1 MLNNGIKQRMI
12 GSYLIIIVMTVFVLE
27 TFLIMS
33 ISRYYYIN
41 MENMVKNQIK
51 VSVDFYNSYLSSSS
65 LKKNIM
71 DNADIFWKNTSA
83 EVQII
88 SPSGKMLMDSI
99 GNYIPGTME
108 GDDIDEALK
117 GDVGSSIETDK
128 NTGEKLLCVSSPLK
142 TSGNTEGIIRFVTS
156 LSGVNHIIKK
166 IAVMLILI
174 GFIVI
179 LITGIISIAI
189 SNTITKPI
197 RQLTDMANKIAKG
210 RFNERVKKERD
221 DEIGTLLDTL
231 NFMADK
237 ILQNEKLKNE
247 FIASVSHELRTPL
260 TSIKG
265 WATTMRTGN
274 LDDKEEIMDGLE
286 IIEKESDRLTKMVEE
301 LLDFSKFI
309 SGKITLNRDYIDI
322 KSTIKYMYKQL
333 SLRAKRQK
341 LNFKVKVQ
349 HSIPPILLDENR
361 IKQVLTNLLDN
372 SFKFTPQDGIVEL
385 SVKTEYNNL
394 IIIVKDNGIGIPK
407 DELPRVTEKFFKGKT
422 DKSSNGIGLSICR
435 EIVELHNGKLYVDSE
450 YKKGTQVK
458 VSIPID
464 ED

>member
-108 GDDIDEALK
+108 GDDIDKALK

-179 LITGIISIAI
+179 LITGIISVAI

-197 RQLTDMANKIAKG
+197 RQVTDMANKIAKG

-286 IIEKESDRLTKMVEE
+286 IIEKESDRLANMVEE

-309 SGKITLNRDYIDI
+309 SGKITLNRDYVDI
-322 KSTIKYMYKQL
+322 NGTIKYMYKQL

-341 LNFKVKVQ
+341 LHFKVQVQ
-349 HSIPPILLDENR
+349 YSISPILLDENR

-394 IIIVKDNGIGIPK
+394 IITVKDNGIGIPK

-435 EIVELHNGKLYVDSE
+435 EIVELHNGKLYINSE
-450 YKKGTQVK
+450 YKKGTEVK
-458 VSIPID
+458 VFIPID
-464 ED
+464 DD